1 MENITLTQIHKDLL
15 ALKQEVAHIRLV
27 MDEDFELSDHVVKG
41 VEESRKRPAKE
52 FISNEAMRA
61 EFRA

>member
-1 MENITLTQIHKDLL
+1 
-15 ALKQEVAHIRLV
+15 
-27 MDEDFELSDHVVKG
+27 MDEDFELSNHVVKG

-61 EFRA
+61 EFGA